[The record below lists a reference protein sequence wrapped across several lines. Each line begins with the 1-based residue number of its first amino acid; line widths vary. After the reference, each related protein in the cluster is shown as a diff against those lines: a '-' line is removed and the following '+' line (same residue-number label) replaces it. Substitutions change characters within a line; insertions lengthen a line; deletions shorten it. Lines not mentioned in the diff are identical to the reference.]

1 MTIQTID
8 LRPDLTRLLTESAR
22 LERKTI
28 ADLINDAVEYFLEMR
43 WREAL
48 DREMAAYAAMHADL
62 WHKHPGLWVA
72 VYEGRLVDQDADEIT
87 LVGRMRAQLGEV
99 PVLICQVGPSP
110 VEESWVRTPST
121 GR

>member
-62 WHKHPGLWVA
+62 
-72 VYEGRLVDQDADEIT
+72 RLCIPAS
-87 LVGRMRAQLGEV
+87 GW
-99 PVLICQVGPSP
+99 PSMKDGW
-110 VEESWVRTPST
+110 SIKMLMK
-121 GR
+121 